1 VQAQRLIGATL
12 ESVIL
17 GGIATLSLIV
27 PAAAGASCAL
37 ATRRIRQ

>member
-1 VQAQRLIGATL
+1 L

-17 GGIATLSLIV
+17 AGIATLSLIV
-27 PAAAGASCAL
+27 PAAGASCAL